1 MFPKPSWKRMG
12 HVIVVVITLSLASL
26 LLLVVVNMMGLQQE
40 QSIDSSSS
48 SSLSIIP
55 RVDDSPTKQSI
66 RKLMNDATKKKK
78 EGFVYETMATIVP
91 DPFHTPIEESTRQ
104 SITETYGKWHFWD
117 GDAAIRPQGDYC
129 GEYPNRDIPGN
140 DFPDNAW
147 QTDAVYVNHLI
158 NDAEELL
165 ERTIE
170 AIYEEY
176 GLGKSQNTD
185 LGKLLADRMKM
196 THVHKI
202 DLSDPTVQIP
212 SEASN
217 EGGWTTSRSFDGLVL
232 RLLHAIMTNDT
243 FTVVLGGHSAAAG
256 HGNHF
261 HQNYLMQ
268 FHKVMA
274 PVFARLGVKLITRNV
289 RGICVCVYCCCS
301 C

>member
-1 MFPKPSWKRMG
+1 MGFAIHKKSW
-12 HVIVVVITLSLASL
+12 VVYCTALAL
-26 LLLVVVNMMGLQQE
+26 LCLLAAHFQGNTAKTK
-40 QSIDSSSS
+40 SSSA
-48 SSLSIIP
+48 
-55 RVDDSPTKQSI
+55 V
-66 RKLMNDATKKKK
+66 RKLMNN
-78 EGFVYETMATIVP
+78 EGFVYANMATIVP
-91 DPFHTPIEESTRQ
+91 DPFHAPVDEETRKGL
-104 SITETYGKWHFWD
+104 TETYGKWHFWD
-117 GDAAIRPQGDYC
+117 GDADIRPKGDYC

-140 DFPDNAW
+140 DFPENAW

-202 DLSDPTVQIP
+202 DFSAAGAKIP
-212 SEASN
+212 GEAQS
-217 EGGWTTSRSFDGLVL
+217 EGGWTTARSFDGLVL

-261 HQNYLMQ
+261 HQNYMMQ
-268 FHKVMA
+268 FHKVLA

-289 RGICVCVYCCCS
+289 SQNMAKKLR
-301 C
+301 